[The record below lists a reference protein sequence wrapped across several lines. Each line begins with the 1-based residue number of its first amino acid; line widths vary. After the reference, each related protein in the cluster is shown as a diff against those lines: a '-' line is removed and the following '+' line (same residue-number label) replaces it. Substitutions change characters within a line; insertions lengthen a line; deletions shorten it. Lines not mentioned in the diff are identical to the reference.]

1 MDSSTLLSILDKAPE
16 YSGVIIVFALLPV
29 VVKTVSSLIDFYENV
44 HLTRFFNRVK
54 YLSEHAPS
62 ESEAST
68 YLESLKCN
76 EIFRLTSGIRA
87 YPEKSKMLMKI
98 FEMGIAD
105 NRELRGIQRYL
116 FPSNTKV
123 RASINTLEK
132 LHIIYS
138 GIFGVI
144 LMVSGI
150 VSAVYFQF
158 GELGESV
165 AGIVIMFF
173 LIFFG
178 GIAFKDYQKYMVLK
192 RVSKKL
198 CEFELYAEQESNIDL
213 WSFRNAKSAELGE
226 KLE

>member
-16 YSGVIIVFALLPV
+16 YSGVIIVFALLPIAI
-29 VVKTVSSLIDFYENV
+29 KTVGALIDFYENV

-54 YLSEHAPS
+54 YLSENTPND
-62 ESEAST
+62 SEAST

-76 EIFRLTSGIRA
+76 EVFRLTSGIRT

-105 NRELRGIQRYL
+105 NRELRGIQTYL
-116 FPSNTKV
+116 FPSNTKIK
-123 RASINTLEK
+123 ASLNILEK
-132 LHIIYS
+132 IHIIYS
-138 GIFGVI
+138 GAFGII

-150 VSAVYFQF
+150 ISAVHFQF

-173 LIFFG
+173 LILFG
-178 GIAFKDYQKYMVLK
+178 GVVFKDYQKFMVLE
-192 RVSKKL
+192 RVTKKL
-198 CEFELYAEQESNIDL
+198 CEFGLYAEQESNISL
-213 WSFRNAKSAELGE
+213 WSFRNSRSSELGGKIE
-226 KLE
+226 